1 MYWVCHVCLHCFFN
15 GKEMR
20 KGWKT
25 RIDERRYFENKK
37 DERDQKIQFFRMMRQ
52 HMYEQM
58 QMELATRS
66 KHEIN

>member
-1 MYWVCHVCLHCFFN
+1 
-15 GKEMR
+15 MR

-25 RIDERRYFENKK
+25 RMDERKYFEDKR
-37 DERDQKIQFFRMMRQ
+37 DERDQKLQLFRMMRQ

-58 QMELATRS
+58 QMDLATRS